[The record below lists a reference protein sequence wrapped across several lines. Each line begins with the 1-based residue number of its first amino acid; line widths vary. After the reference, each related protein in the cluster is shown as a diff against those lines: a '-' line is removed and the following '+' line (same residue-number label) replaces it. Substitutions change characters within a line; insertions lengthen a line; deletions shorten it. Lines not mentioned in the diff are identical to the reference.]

1 MLDGNKTNLMV
12 KRRFCSPQIIH
23 PLKALGV
30 MALTMKVQEPGA
42 ELLHDFVGLSPTSI
56 TKEDLRGLLRI

>member
-1 MLDGNKTNLMV
+1 MDGNKTNLMV

-30 MALTMKVQEPGA
+30 MALSMKVQEPGM
-42 ELLHDFVGLSPTSI
+42 ELLHDFVGLSPASI
-56 TKEDLRGLLRI
+56 AKEDFRRLLRI